1 MIASASHRSRSF
13 TRRAALCTTL
23 AAACSLVPI
32 FCSAAELTHV
42 TLVQMHPAI
51 GVGEEVFMYAVPKAL
66 GYFAKEGLDVAIE
79 GVSGGGP
86 AAQALQSGQAEFA
99 TTMPESILQLRE
111 RGGDPIAIY
120 TLKQNT
126 GSIMLVAADSPV
138 HVFADLKGK
147 TIGAASFGAGG
158 GLAVKEYLAQ
168 IGIAPGQYSAVST
181 GVNAASFTALQSHQL
196 DALVVW
202 DGMRGAAENTGMPLR
217 VLEIPDQD
225 KIAAMTFATTQRF
238 IHDHKNL
245 VGGMCRAIAKGLH
258 FALANT
264 HAAIR
269 LFWQEFPTAKPASV
283 DPAVAMHDQ
292 AHIMDRWFE
301 SSEQG
306 VPPGHETGAMRPD
319 SWELTRKI
327 YIKAGALKGTVPASQ
342 GYTSEFINSCNDYD
356 HAAVEAQAASMPR

>member
-1 MIASASHRSRSF
+1 MLMNSNVF
-13 TRRAALCTTL
+13 RAMHGHAARGAMLAWLCTL
-23 AAACSLVPI
+23 APQCCIAADI
-32 FCSAAELTHV
+32 THV

-51 GVGEEVFMYAVPKAL
+51 GVGEEIFMYAVPKAL
-66 GYFAKEGLDVAIE
+66 GYFAQEKLDVAIE

-126 GSIMLVAADSPV
+126 GSIMLLAADSPI
-138 HVFADLKGK
+138 HAFGELKGK

-158 GLAVKEYLAQ
+158 GLAVKDHLAQ
-168 IGIAPGQYSAVST
+168 IGITPDQYSAVST

-202 DGMRGAAENTGMPLR
+202 DGMRGAAENTGMALR
-217 VLEIPDQD
+217 TLEIPDQD

-238 IHDHKNL
+238 IRDHKDQ
-245 VGGMCRAIAKGLH
+245 VSGMCRAVAKGLH
-258 FALANT
+258 FALANPN
-264 HAAIR
+264 AAIR
-269 LFWQEFPTAKPASV
+269 LFWQEFPTAKPSGV
-283 DPAVAMHDQ
+283 DQAVALRNQ
-292 AHIMDRWFE
+292 RHIMDRWFE

-306 VPPGHETGAMRPD
+306 VAPGHETGAMRPD
-319 SWELTRKI
+319 SWELMREVYVKT
-327 YIKAGALKGTVPASQ
+327 GALKGTIPATQ
-342 GYTSEFINSCNDYD
+342 GYTSDFISSCNAYD
-356 HAAVEAQAASMPR
+356 HAAIEAQAAAMPQ